1 MIDECN
7 PQITAQC
14 GFAVYAVKFESLFV
28 HIHTCTTGCFF
39 KWHMCVCIIG
49 ERERAN
55 LVLQLGRGVVIYI
68 YIVRRRRAPGVY
80 DVNIP

>member
-1 MIDECN
+1 MKCSELGYNNFVN
-7 PQITAQC
+7 PFTSR
-14 GFAVYAVKFESLFV
+14 AVDVFNNFV
-28 HIHTCTTGCFF
+28 YIVSAT
-39 KWHMCVCIIG
+39 IIG

-68 YIVRRRRAPGVY
+68 YICYIVRRRRAPGVY